1 MNKEKKEKT
10 QNIYVQIVKDFV
22 KENAI
27 ILSLM
32 LLAFVSVSVLNF
44 VKISTTQTVASFDLD
59 GFEIDQIAD
68 RTIIANKTLPAD
80 ENNAT
85 SVQEGEKI
93 IKKGFPIT
101 EESMKKLKKM
111 SESPLY
117 IDYRAFANN
126 ELYLLLLIL
135 GWFLLVLFLTPER
148 KNLFRENLIQ
158 VLFFVFVYFVVAFG
172 MKIDILSSP
181 FSIPIIIPSSLFI
194 MLITILYGKTQSII
208 LSIVM
213 SLGVLNACDWA
224 LEPFIY
230 TLATSLC
237 SVVIVHKIEKRID
250 LVFASIVLALYNIVI
265 LVLIIVIFNETFT
278 NMGRSLVGVAVNGF
292 ISGILTLG
300 FLTPLEMILN
310 TASVFRLMDL
320 SDLNNP
326 LMQKMRVNAN
336 GTNQHSLMV
345 AQLAENACRE
355 IGANALLA
363 RVGAYYHD
371 IGKIEQPLYFVEN
384 QQGENK
390 HDEINPTL
398 SATVL
403 KSHVKKGVEK
413 AKQLH
418 LPSSVIDIIAEHHGN
433 SVMAYFY
440 NEAKEKDPTLTPEDF
455 SYPGN
460 PPSTKESAVVML
472 ADTVEAA
479 CRTLENPSVPRLEK
493 FIATL
498 INGKVEHNQLD
509 NCNLT
514 FRDVSKIKEAFVQV
528 LAGYYHSRIRY
539 PDQKNVSES
548 ENQKDS
554 SKATQKDEQKEVQS
568 DSVKENQKEEKKE
581 IKEKVES
588 KEKSE
593 INEKKETL
601 EDKKS
606 EKNNNKSK

>member
-278 NMGRSLVGVAVNGF
+278 NMGRPLVGVAVNGF

-588 KEKSE
+588 KDKSE
-593 INEKKETL
+593 IKEKKETL

-606 EKNNNKSK
+606 EKK

>member
-593 INEKKETL
+593 INEKKKL
-601 EDKKS
+601 
-606 EKNNNKSK
+606 

>member
-172 MKIDILSSP
+172 MKLDILSSP
-181 FSIPIIIPSSLFI
+181 FAIPIIIPSSLFI

-230 TLATSLC
+230 TFATSLC

-418 LPSSVIDIIAEHHGN
+418 LPSSVIEIIAEHHGN

-493 FIATL
+493 FITTL

-539 PDQKNVSES
+539 PDQKNASEV
-548 ENQKDS
+548 ENQKDEQ
-554 SKATQKDEQKEVQS
+554 KETQKDEQKEVQL
-568 DSVKENQKEEKKE
+568 DTVKENQKEEKKE

-588 KEKSE
+588 KEKKE
-593 INEKKETL
+593 ITEEKKSTK
-601 EDKKS
+601 D
-606 EKNNNKSK
+606 NK

>member
-172 MKIDILSSP
+172 MKLDILSSP
-181 FSIPIIIPSSLFI
+181 FAIPIIIPSSLFI

-230 TLATSLC
+230 TFATSLC

-493 FIATL
+493 FITTL

-539 PDQKNVSES
+539 PDQKNSNES
-548 ENQKDS
+548 EEQKDV
-554 SKATQKDEQKEVQS
+554 SKETQKDEQKEVQL
-568 DSVKENQKEEKKE
+568 DTVKENQKEEKKE

-588 KEKSE
+588 KEKKE
-593 INEKKETL
+593 ITEEKKSTK
-601 EDKKS
+601 D
-606 EKNNNKSK
+606 NK

>member
-126 ELYLLLLIL
+126 ELFLLLLIL

-172 MKIDILSSP
+172 MKLDILSSP
-181 FSIPIIIPSSLFI
+181 FAIPIIIPSSLFI

-230 TLATSLC
+230 TFATSLC

-493 FIATL
+493 FITTL

-539 PDQKNVSES
+539 PDQKNSNES
-548 ENQKDS
+548 EEQKDV
-554 SKATQKDEQKEVQS
+554 SKETQKDEQKEVQL
-568 DSVKENQKEEKKE
+568 DTVKENQKEEKKE

-588 KEKSE
+588 KEKKE
-593 INEKKETL
+593 ITEEKKSTK
-601 EDKKS
+601 D
-606 EKNNNKSK
+606 NK

>member
-433 SVMAYFY
+433 SVMTYFY

-588 KEKSE
+588 KDKSE
-593 INEKKETL
+593 IKEKKETL

-606 EKNNNKSK
+606 EKK

>member
-278 NMGRSLVGVAVNGF
+278 NMGRPLVGVAVNGF

-493 FIATL
+493 FITTL

-601 EDKKS
+601 
-606 EKNNNKSK
+606 

>member
-440 NEAKEKDPTLTPEDF
+440 NEAKEKDSTLTPEDF

-588 KEKSE
+588 KDKSE
-593 INEKKETL
+593 IKEKKETL

-606 EKNNNKSK
+606 EKK

>member
-588 KEKSE
+588 KDKSE
-593 INEKKETL
+593 IKEKKETL

>member
-345 AQLAENACRE
+345 AQLAESACRE

-548 ENQKDS
+548 ENKKDS

-588 KEKSE
+588 KDKSE
-593 INEKKETL
+593 IKEKKETL

-606 EKNNNKSK
+606 EKK

>member
-172 MKIDILSSP
+172 MKLDILSSP
-181 FSIPIIIPSSLFI
+181 FTIPIIIPSSLFI

-230 TLATSLC
+230 TFATSLC

-493 FIATL
+493 FITTL

-539 PDQKNVSES
+539 PDQKNSNES
-548 ENQKDS
+548 EEQKDV
-554 SKATQKDEQKEVQS
+554 SKETQKDEQKEVH
-568 DSVKENQKEEKKE
+568 DTVKENQKEEKKE

-588 KEKSE
+588 KEKKE
-593 INEKKETL
+593 ITEEKKSTK
-601 EDKKS
+601 D
-606 EKNNNKSK
+606 NK

>member
-172 MKIDILSSP
+172 MKLDILSSP
-181 FSIPIIIPSSLFI
+181 FAIPIIIPSSLFI

-230 TLATSLC
+230 TFATSLC

-493 FIATL
+493 FITTL

-539 PDQKNVSES
+539 PDQKNVSEG
-548 ENQKDS
+548 ENQKDEQ
-554 SKATQKDEQKEVQS
+554 KETQKDEQKEVQL
-568 DSVKENQKEEKKE
+568 DTVKENQKEEKKE

-588 KEKSE
+588 KEKKE
-593 INEKKETL
+593 ITEEKKSTK
-601 EDKKS
+601 D
-606 EKNNNKSK
+606 NK

>member
-172 MKIDILSSP
+172 MKLDILSSP
-181 FSIPIIIPSSLFI
+181 FAIPIIIPSSLFI

-230 TLATSLC
+230 TFATSLC

-493 FIATL
+493 FITTL

-539 PDQKNVSES
+539 PDQKNASEV
-548 ENQKDS
+548 ENQKDEQ
-554 SKATQKDEQKEVQS
+554 KETQKDEQKEVQL
-568 DSVKENQKEEKKE
+568 DTVKENQKEEKKE

-588 KEKSE
+588 KEKKE
-593 INEKKETL
+593 VTEEKKSTK
-601 EDKKS
+601 D
-606 EKNNNKSK
+606 NK

>member
-208 LSIVM
+208 LSIVI